1 MINSFKRQDNL
12 QKENEIL
19 KQQNYRLKKMES

>member
-1 MINSFKRQDNL
+1 MINSFKRLNNL